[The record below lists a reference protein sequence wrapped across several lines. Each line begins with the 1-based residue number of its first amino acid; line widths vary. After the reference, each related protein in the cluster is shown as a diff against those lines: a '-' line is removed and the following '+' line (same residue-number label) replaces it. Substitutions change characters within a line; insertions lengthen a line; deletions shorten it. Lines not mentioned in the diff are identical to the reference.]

1 MILKNK
7 YQNKTEHYNCM
18 THTIF
23 AFDFS
28 MNKPAMTV
36 LCKGKMDFY
45 VWPSS
50 IDDKSYNTLLY
61 SGISVTSR
69 NLPSMKDAKHDQ
81 HSLIMEHVKRA
92 VDLANIIVHT
102 INSIVRKSDINK
114 SDVIIANES
123 FAFSAK
129 GDATLDLSGYKYILM
144 YTLIE
149 NGYSNF
155 RTYSP
160 ITIKKTADCSKKGL
174 GKDAMITAFGKAFDK
189 DKPHCNHPIM
199 ETLLNNPQNLK
210 KKTNYVLCM
219 DDIADS
225 YWCMIT
231 ALNELC

>member
-1 MILKNK
+1 MN
-7 YQNKTEHYNCM
+7 
-18 THTIF
+18 HTIF

-36 LCKGKMDFY
+36 LCNNKMDFY
-45 VWPSS
+45 VWPSA
-50 IDDKSYNTLLY
+50 IDAKSYNTLIY
-61 SGISVTSR
+61 SCVSVTCR
-69 NLPSMKDAKHDQ
+69 NLPSMKETKHDQ
-81 HSLIMEHVKRA
+81 HSLILEHVNRA
-92 VDLANIIVHT
+92 VELANIIVHT
-102 INSIVRKSDINK
+102 INSIVRKNNIDK

-129 GDATLDLSGYKYILM
+129 GDAILDLSGYKYILM

-149 NGYSNF
+149 NGYANF

-174 GKDAMITAFGKAFDK
+174 GKDAMISAFGKAFCK
-189 DKPHCNHPIM
+189 DIPYCNHPIM

-225 YWCMIT
+225 YWCMRT
-231 ALNELC
+231 TLNDL